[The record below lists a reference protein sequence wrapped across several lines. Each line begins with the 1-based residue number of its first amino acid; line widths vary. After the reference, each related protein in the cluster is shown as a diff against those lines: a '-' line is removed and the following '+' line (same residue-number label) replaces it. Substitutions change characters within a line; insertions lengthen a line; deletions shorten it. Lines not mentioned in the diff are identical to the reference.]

1 MKDIKIEQDGLVPL
15 FVRRSIVSRDT
26 LFVEHGHDNILLTR
40 EGARELRKALK
51 TCLKE
56 TDHG

>member
-1 MKDIKIEQDGLVPL
+1 MKNIKIEQGGLVPL
-15 FVRRSIVSRDT
+15 LVRESIFSRDT

-40 EGARELRKALK
+40 EGARGLRKALK
-51 TCLKE
+51 TWLNE